1 MRILIS
7 LLIISIVLLSCRK
20 EMDGKCDS
28 PPRIAIPAPILVEE
42 EGYRYDVQVVHEQGW
57 WLSDVLVNGELIEGI
72 STTPTHKDFRM
83 EYEQFTI
90 ERIGENKLTIILH
103 EQTAGDKIKLHV
115 TVQSGNCFNGFTV
128 EQ

>member
-7 LLIISIVLLSCRK
+7 LLIISGVLLSCRK

-28 PPRIAIPAPILVEE
+28 PPRIAVPAPKLVE
-42 EGYRYDVQVVHEQGW
+42 EGYRYDVQVVDEQGW
-57 WLSDVLVNGELIEGI
+57 WLSDVLVNGVLIQGI
-72 STTPTHKDFRM
+72 STTPTHKDFRL

>member
-7 LLIISIVLLSCRK
+7 LLIISGVFLSCGK
-20 EMDGKCDS
+20 EMVGKCDS
-28 PPRIAIPAPILVEE
+28 PIRIAVPAPKLVE
-42 EGYRYDVQVVHEQGW
+42 EGYRYDVQVVDEQGW
-57 WLSDVLVNGELIEGI
+57 WLSDVLVNGELIQGI
-72 STTPTHKDFRM
+72 STTPTHKDFRL